1 MSTAKQHELDSTI
14 RNDLVKRI
22 QKLSTPLEPQPPD
35 VAHDLRKLEGIEA
48 VVLDVYGTM
57 FISGTGDI
65 SLADEG
71 DSSEAIIEALTAVG
85 FDIKPHETTA
95 VLADLYDETVKAFM
109 NERKSE
115 GIDFPEVNIVAIWE
129 DVLSGLMEKGL
140 LEGDLNDTTIR
151 QFSVEYECRSNPIW
165 PMPDLEETLNA
176 IHDEQY
182 ALGIVSNSQFYTP
195 LMFDAMLASSV
206 DELGFSENLSVWS
219 YQELIGKPSLMLY
232 EVLHDR
238 VKSKETFELENIL
251 YVGNDMLKDIYPA
264 DKLGFRT
271 ALFAG
276 DERSYKTRSDD
287 ARCKNVK
294 PDVTITELKQLLAC
308 I

>member
-1 MSTAKQHELDSTI
+1 MSTAKQHKLDSAT

-71 DSSEAIIEALTAVG
+71 DSSEAVQEALSAVG
-85 FDIKPHETTA
+85 FDIKPNETTA

-140 LEGDLNDTTIR
+140 LEGELNDTTIR

-165 PMPDLEETLNA
+165 PMPDLEETLTA
-176 IHDEQY
+176 MHDEQY

-232 EVLHDR
+232 EVLRDR
-238 VKSKETFELENIL
+238 VKSKEIFGLENIL